1 MKFTK
6 YLKDKLY
13 AFFLAIF
20 SLLIIFLIFLAF
32 KVDIQVIVSCL
43 FILIV
48 LFLLL
53 LFIDFFRKK
62 KFYSDLLRN
71 IDSLDKSYLVLETLS
86 KPLFYDGEI
95 LYNALYSINKSMIE
109 NINSINE
116 QWVDFKEY
124 IEMWI
129 HEVKIPLAAL
139 LLICNNNK
147 NKFDK
152 KVIIQLKRL
161 EDYVEQVLYY
171 ARCENAHKDY
181 LIKEIELS
189 SVIKNV
195 GIKNM
200 DEMLSCNIDYISL
213 VSKEKV
219 LTDSKWLEFIIE
231 QIINNSIKYK
241 RDISNSYIKIFVNEE
256 NDRIKLMIEDNGIGI
271 KKSDIKQVFDKT
283 FTGENGRIR
292 GKSTGM
298 GLYIAK
304 KMCRKLG
311 HKIEIDSEENKYTRV
326 TISFMRSD
334 FYDVIK

>member
-13 AFFLAIF
+13 AIFLANF